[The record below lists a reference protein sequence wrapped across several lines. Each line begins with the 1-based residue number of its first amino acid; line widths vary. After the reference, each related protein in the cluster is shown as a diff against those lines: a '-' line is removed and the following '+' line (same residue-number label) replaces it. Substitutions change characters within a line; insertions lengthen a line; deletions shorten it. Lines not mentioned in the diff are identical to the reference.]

1 MLSRLH
7 EAHQGIAR
15 SQARARLTIYW
26 PDIDGDIEN
35 YVKGCRHC
43 QNHLPSNTKE
53 PLLLK
58 PVPAR
63 PFQQVAVD
71 FASYGGRRFLIIV
84 DCKTGW
90 PDVIDMGRDTTAQK
104 LTNVLRDQFCRTAVQ
119 DVLWSDGGPQFT
131 SSKFANF
138 LVNWGTSHITSSPH
152 YPQSNGQAEAAVKS
166 MKKLMSAAWQGK
178 SVNWG
183 KLSRSLLQYGN
194 TPCRKDG
201 LSPAQKLFGHPVQDS
216 LPAHHRSFALEWQK
230 SLEEADKDASDTRHM
245 TEQAY
250 NQHTRELPDI
260 KLGNHVAIQNPRSKL
275 WDIYGVVT
283 ALASQRRYIVKTTSG
298 RVFVR
303 NRRFLRKR
311 IPVSIGA
318 REERHTTQKSQAP
331 TTTTERRCY
340 QRRKQKPQRLSD
352 DPAWLLCSLDFSHQ
366 ELEGEV

>member
-1 MLSRLH
+1 M
-7 EAHQGIAR
+7 
-15 SQARARLTIYW
+15 IYW
-26 PDIDGDIEN
+26 PGIDGDIEN
-35 YVKGCRHC
+35 YVKGCCHC
-43 QNHLPSNTKE
+43 QNRLPSNTKE
-53 PLLLK
+53 PLLSK

-63 PFQQVAVD
+63 PFQQIAVD
-71 FASYGGRRFLIIV
+71 FASHGGRQFLIIV

-104 LTNVLRDQFCRTAVQ
+104 LTNVLRYRTAVP

-138 LVNWGTSHITSSPH
+138 LVNWGTSHITSSPY

-166 MKKLMSAAWQGK
+166 MKKLVSAAWHAQGK
-178 SVNWG
+178 SVNWE
-183 KLSRSLLQYGN
+183 KLSRCLLQYGN

-201 LSPAQKLFGHPVQDS
+201 LSPAQKSFGHPVQDS
-216 LPAHHRSFALEWQK
+216 LPAHRRSFAPEWQK
-230 SLEEADKDASDTRHM
+230 SLEEADKDAGDARHAA
-245 TEQAY
+245 EQAY

-260 KLGNHVAIQNPRSKL
+260 KVGNHVAIQNPRSKL

-283 ALASQRRYIVKTTSG
+283 ALASHRRYVVKTTSG

-318 REERHTTQKSQAP
+318 REESHTTQEPQAP
-331 TTTTERRCY
+331 TTTTERRCS
-340 QRRKQKPQRLSD
+340 QRRKQTPQRLSE
-352 DPAWLLCSLDFSHQ
+352 DPCSLVTKLPRLQSS
-366 ELEGEV
+366 GACRGGVRS